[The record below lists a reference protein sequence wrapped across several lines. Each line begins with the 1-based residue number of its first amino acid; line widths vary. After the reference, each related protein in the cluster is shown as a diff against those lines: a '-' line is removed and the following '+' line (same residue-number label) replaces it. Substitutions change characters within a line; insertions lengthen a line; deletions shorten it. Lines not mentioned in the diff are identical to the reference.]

1 MPVRFTS
8 PSLGGQR
15 ESFLQKGQW
24 EIGLAFRHLYADK
37 WFIGSKVDEIT
48 VLGGHP
54 LYLDI
59 NTLDL
64 SASYGVSERLS
75 LTLTL
80 PFMHGSQSRFY
91 ADTARHEVST
101 FGLGDITLIGNRWM
115 LDPLTHAAGNI
126 SLGLGIKAP
135 TGNNRV
141 QQDNSLA
148 NGVMARSTSDQGIQ
162 KGDGGW
168 GILVQMQAFHRLASG
183 LSGYLFGSYMLSPR
197 ERTDV
202 PAPGNPKLVG
212 LTLSVPDAYTARGGL
227 AFALVPAAGLS
238 SSLGLRI
245 DGIPL
250 RDVIGGGDDG
260 FRRPGYT
267 LFVDPGVS
275 WRRGPNDF
283 TFSVPLRLHQN
294 FPQGLIDRER
304 GFPGGGDLADYLI
317 FAGYT
322 HRF

>member
-15 ESFLQKGQW
+15 ESFLQKGEWQV
-24 EIGLAFRHLYADK
+24 GVAYRRLYADT
-37 WFIGSKVDEIT
+37 WFIGTKVDEVT

-59 NTLDL
+59 NTVDL
-64 SASYGVSERLS
+64 SASYGVSSRFS
-75 LTLTL
+75 LTLTV
-80 PFMHGSQSRFY
+80 PFLYATQSRFY
-91 ADTARHEVST
+91 ADTARHNVSSS
-101 FGLGDITLIGNRWM
+101 GVGDLTLIGNGWVFS
-115 LDPLTHAAGNI
+115 PTTHPHGNVGM
-126 SLGLGIKAP
+126 GLGIKAP

-141 QQDNSLA
+141 QQDNWVG
-148 NGVMARSTSDQGIQ
+148 NGVVRRSVSDQAIQ

-168 GILVQMQAFHRLASG
+168 GVLVQLHAFQELMPR

-202 PAPGNPKLVG
+202 PGPGSPKLAGV
-212 LTLSVPDAYTARGGL
+212 TLSVPDAYTARGGL
-227 AFALVPAAGLS
+227 AFTVVPSAGLT
-238 SSLGLRI
+238 SSLGLRV

-250 RDVIGGGDDG
+250 RDLTGGDDG

-267 LFVDPGVS
+267 LFFEPGLS
-275 WRRGPNDF
+275 LRRGPNEF
-283 TFSVPLRLHQN
+283 TASVPFRLHQN
-294 FPQGLIDRER
+294 FFQGLVDRQR

-317 FAGYT
+317 FASYAR
-322 HRF
+322 RF